1 MSDTPLS
8 NYRPKYTKRR
18 RTPSP
23 PPPDPYADYDQE
35 SDSTKLYVPV
45 KQRRTQLLNK
55 LGGAAAASVKKNQEE
70 EDQEREEREREQKEL
85 ENKKLRERTL
95 LVEAQEVKKKR
106 AEQGE
111 NTLSRRGGKRNI
123 DRDLHSYWV

>member
-1 MSDTPLS
+1 M
-8 NYRPKYTKRR
+8 
-18 RTPSP
+18 
-23 PPPDPYADYDQE
+23 
-35 SDSTKLYVPV
+35 
-45 KQRRTQLLNK
+45 NK

-111 NTLSRRGGKRNI
+111 NPATHFWEESEII
-123 DRDLHSYWV
+123 DRDLHSYE